1 MGYLARGTWVD
12 QWYDTASSG
21 GRFVRQD
28 SRFRSWIG
36 QDRDYPPEA
45 GRYHLYVSWAC
56 PWAHR
61 TLIYRALKGL
71 KDVITVTVVDPLM
84 LSNGWVIAP
93 DADPVNHALGHLG
106 HIKKNAVVD
115 FTANNQRFDPCQ
127 DSGNSL
133 VIGARDNRRWS

>member
-1 MGYLARGTWVD
+1 MGYLQRGTWVD

-36 QDRDYPPEA
+36 QDPDYPPEA

-61 TLIYRALKGL
+61 TLIYRVLKAL
-71 KDVITVTVVDPLM
+71 KDVIGRHRGR
-84 LSNGWVIAP
+84 SI
-93 DADPVNHALGHLG
+93 DAIERLGHCPG
-106 HIKKNAVVD
+106 CRSGQPRAVPL
-115 FTANNQRFDPCQ
+115 AGLCK
-127 DSGNSL
+127 G
-133 VIGARDNRRWS
+133 